1 VIQITAE
8 LLGCDPSILNSDDT
22 ATSAAGHSET
32 ASSSYSASATSYGK
46 DSTATGSTARTAIK
60 WKTGDRCLAPWNED
74 GKYVHSTGHREHSMV
89 SFRLDTTNAQSMMF
103 STMARVRSS
112 TTDLN
117 QHPCLSFECVSNLS

>member
-1 VIQITAE
+1 MIQITAE

-22 ATSAAGHSET
+22 GASAANYGET

-46 DSTATGSTARTAIK
+46 DSTATGSSARTAIK

-74 GKYVHSTGHREHSMV
+74 GKYVHSRGFLEHSMV
-89 SFRLDTTNAQSMMF
+89 SFRLDTTNVPSMMF

-112 TTDLN
+112 TTVSN
-117 QHPCLSFECVSNLS
+117 QHH